1 MQPEVA
7 KASHAATNAV
17 MLRGMSDRDIEK
29 NVQTEYFVGV
39 LRRLADALERGE
51 PFRIQVQNKRF
62 VVPQG
67 AELVVEHEV
76 EDGREELSLELKW
89 KSE

>member
-1 MQPEVA
+1 
-7 KASHAATNAV
+7 
-17 MLRGMSDRDIEK
+17 MSDRDIEK
-29 NVQTEYFVGV
+29 NVPPEYFVTL

-67 AELVVEHEV
+67 AELIVEHEV